1 MLTVI
6 AIIGILAAIIIAVL
20 PAVSGAK
27 VRKSVQ
33 AQMQQMITVIDHY
46 KEVKGFYPPDN
57 PNNNAGTGYYMTSL
71 YYELTAGQPMSVA
84 PFGVAGV
91 INTRSVSSDA
101 KNFFPNVKENQY
113 IEIDAGQQRLK
124 VLGVRTRGPLAAPFD
139 DFCPW
144 QYRVAPSDTQDPSF
158 HNPNSYDLWVEVLVN
173 GERTKIGNW
182 KEKE

>member
-6 AIIGILAAIIIAVL
+6 AIIGILAGIIIAVL

-57 PNNNAGTGYYMTSL
+57 RNNNAGTGYYMTPL
-71 YYELTAGQPMSVA
+71 YYELIGGQPISVG
-84 PFGVAGV
+84 PLGVAGV
-91 INTRSVSSDA
+91 INTANER

-113 IEIDAGQQRLK
+113 LEIDAGGSRVR
-124 VLGVRTRGPLAAPFD
+124 VLGVKTRGPLAAPFD